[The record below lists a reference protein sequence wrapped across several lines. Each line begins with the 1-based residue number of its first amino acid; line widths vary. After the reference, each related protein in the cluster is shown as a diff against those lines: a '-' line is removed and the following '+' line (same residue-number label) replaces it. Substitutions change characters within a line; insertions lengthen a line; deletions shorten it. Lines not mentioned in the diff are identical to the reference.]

1 MILATAIT
9 VAKRLFG
16 IRRRTSMIKLTEQEK
31 QIIDE
36 LNDKLYTVEFVEEWI
51 NRDDN
56 VIINPFAALQAMGA
70 KGYHQAVKRMA
81 ALRGSK

>member
-1 MILATAIT
+1 
-9 VAKRLFG
+9 
-16 IRRRTSMIKLTEQEK
+16 MIKLTEPEK

-36 LNDKLYTVEFVEEWI
+36 LNDKLYTAEFVEEWI

>member
-1 MILATAIT
+1 
-9 VAKRLFG
+9 
-16 IRRRTSMIKLTEQEK
+16 MIKLTELEK

-36 LNDKLYTVEFVEEWI
+36 LNDKLYTAEFVEEWI

-81 ALRGSK
+81 ELRGSK

>member
-1 MILATAIT
+1 
-9 VAKRLFG
+9 
-16 IRRRTSMIKLTEQEK
+16 MIKLTELEK
-31 QIIDE
+31 QIITE
-36 LNDKLYTVEFVEEWI
+36 LGDSLYTVEFVEEWI
-51 NRDDN
+51 NRSDN

>member
-1 MILATAIT
+1 
-9 VAKRLFG
+9 
-16 IRRRTSMIKLTEQEK
+16 MIKLTELEK
-31 QIIDE
+31 QIITE
-36 LNDKLYTVEFVEEWI
+36 LGDSLYTVEFVEEWI

>member
-1 MILATAIT
+1 
-9 VAKRLFG
+9 
-16 IRRRTSMIKLTEQEK
+16 MIKLTEQEK

-81 ALRGSK
+81 ALRGQNDPRAACCRVCGCGADH

>member
-1 MILATAIT
+1 
-9 VAKRLFG
+9 
-16 IRRRTSMIKLTEQEK
+16 MIKLTEQEK

-36 LNDKLYTVEFVEEWI
+36 LNDKLYTAEFVEEWI